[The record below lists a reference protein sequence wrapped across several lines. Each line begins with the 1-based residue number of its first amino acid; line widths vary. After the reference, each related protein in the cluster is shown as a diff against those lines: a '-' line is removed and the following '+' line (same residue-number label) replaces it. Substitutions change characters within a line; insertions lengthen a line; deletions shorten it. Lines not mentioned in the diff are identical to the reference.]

1 MSGDYYESAAT
12 IKIPFN
18 PAPIETKK
26 WVYTVTDS
34 SVVPFRMD
42 FESVD
47 DGKISYLT
55 EAEFTDRRD
64 NYVAPIKNDST
75 VTVDNPSGLNSLHTG
90 PLRSK
95 VLTLLYDF
103 GTSQVSKVLRRISV
117 KARIL
122 DKNSRA

>member
-1 MSGDYYESAAT
+1 
-12 IKIPFN
+12 
-18 PAPIETKK
+18 
-26 WVYTVTDS
+26 
-34 SVVPFRMD
+34 MD

-75 VTVDNPSGLNSLHTG
+75 VSVDNPTGLNSLHTG
-90 PLRSK
+90 GLRSK
-95 VLTLLYDF
+95 VLTLLYNF

-117 KARIL
+117 RARIL